1 MPVIELNQLI
11 KTIRS
16 EKQVEI
22 LAQQMQSIVT
32 LMTKDPDAS
41 IHELT
46 GKINGNLLATTH
58 VPSSQLQE
66 TPLSNL
72 VKNSKQRP
80 NDVAVVFGES
90 YLTFDKLEKHFLFSL
105 F

>member
-46 GKINGNLLATTH
+46 GKIN
-58 VPSSQLQE
+58 E
-66 TPLSNL
+66 
-72 VKNSKQRP
+72 
-80 NDVAVVFGES
+80 
-90 YLTFDKLEKHFLFSL
+90 Y
-105 F
+105 